1 METRV
6 RVGSHTVAGRRK
18 GNQDAVYVGRLADGR
33 ELMVVADGMGGHQ
46 GGETASRQAL
56 ATVIER
62 LQEGRSLSDA
72 IVDANAAVLSQAR
85 EKPELNGMGTTMVV
99 MLRSG
104 DRYQIANVGDSRA
117 YRIDSLGIEQVT
129 SDHSF
134 VAEAMGSG
142 KMTLEEIKRSRWRN
156 ALTRAIGTDE
166 RLEVD
171 VFGPFDVSEP
181 HTVLLCSDG
190 LHGVITDEDICRTI
204 RETSDAAVAA
214 QLLVELAYGSGSKD
228 NITAALVTLGDSKPV
243 AQANGNGSNGKASKP
258 KHADPILVRRPVPR
272 PQLIMSP
279 QRPEQRSWLR
289 RIFPFLS

>member
-6 RVGSHTVAGRRK
+6 RSGSHSVAGRRK
-18 GNQDAVYVGRLADGR
+18 GNQDAVYIGRLADGR
-33 ELMVVADGMGGHQ
+33 EIMVVADGMGGHQ

-62 LQEGRSLSDA
+62 LQDGRSLSDA
-72 IVDANAAVLSQAR
+72 IVDANEAVLRQAR
-85 EKPELNGMGTTMVV
+85 EKPELSGMGTTMVV

-117 YRIDSLGIEQVT
+117 YRIDATGIEQVT

-142 KMTLEEIKRSRWRN
+142 KMTAEEIKRSRWRN
-156 ALTRAIGTDE
+156 ALTRAVGTEE

-171 VFGPFDVSEP
+171 VFGPFDVNEP
-181 HTVLLCSDG
+181 HSVLLCSDG
-190 LHGVITDEDICRTI
+190 LHGVIAEEDICRTVHD
-204 RETSDAAVAA
+204 TSDAAIAA

-228 NITAALVTLGDSKPV
+228 NITAALVTLGDAKSRT
-243 AQANGNGSNGKASKP
+243 NGNGSNGKASKP
-258 KHADPILVRRPVPR
+258 EHRDPIVVRRPTPR
-272 PQLIMSP
+272 PQLLMSP
-279 QRPEQRSWLR
+279 QRPSQPTLLQRL
-289 RIFPFLS
+289 FPFFS